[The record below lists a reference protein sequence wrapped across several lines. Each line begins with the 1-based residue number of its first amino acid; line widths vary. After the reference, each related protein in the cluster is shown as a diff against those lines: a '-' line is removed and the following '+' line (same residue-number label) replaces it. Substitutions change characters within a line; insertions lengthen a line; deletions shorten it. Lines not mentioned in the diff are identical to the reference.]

1 MASILIID
9 DDPAMVGII
18 SELAKELGHDPIPCN
33 SGQKAIENLATIAP
47 QLVISDIRMEKT
59 KRGLDVLRACQQSLP
74 DTPVIIV
81 TGYPDAE
88 DAVEAMK
95 LGAQDYIRKPFKIDE
110 LKLRIQHALDHRNT
124 VRENVYLKKELK
136 ERYRFESIIGTG
148 AKMQEIYN
156 LIAKVADTDSTILIL
171 GESGTGKELVA
182 RALHFNSSRQHQP
195 FVAINCS
202 ALPENLLESELFGH
216 KKGSFT
222 GAVVDKVGLFEEAQ
236 LGTIFL
242 DEINSMPLQ
251 LQTKLLRVLQE
262 RQLRRVG
269 DTRTIP
275 INVRV
280 LAATN
285 EPLYEKIKTGT
296 FREDL
301 YYRLA
306 VIPLEIPPLRDRA
319 DDIPLLVNHFIH
331 KNASQ
336 SGNEPKKIDPEV
348 VESLLHY
355 QWPGNVREL
364 ENAIERACALCE
376 EGIIKVSDFPPHVI
390 RKPGSDPASVRN
402 VSLPV
407 GQTLDEF
414 IREQEQRFIEE
425 TISHN
430 TGSREK
436 AAKMLG
442 ISMATLYRK
451 LDVKAPRKS
460 QGGGSQSDTNS
471 AFPGF

>member
-18 SELAKELGHDPIPCN
+18 SELAKELGHDPVPCN
-33 SGQKAIENLATIAP
+33 SGQKAIEILPSLAP
-47 QLVISDIRMEKT
+47 QLVISDIRMDKT
-59 KRGLDVLRACQQSLP
+59 KRGLDVLRECQKSLP

-148 AKMQEIYN
+148 TKMQEIYN
-156 LIAKVADTDSTILIL
+156 LIAKVADTDSTIMIL

-222 GAVVDKVGLFEEAQ
+222 GAVQDKMGLFEEAQ
-236 LGTIFL
+236 QGTIFL

-285 EPLYEKIKTGT
+285 EPLYEKIKAGT

-306 VIPLEIPPLRDRA
+306 VIPLEIPPLRERT

-331 KNASQ
+331 KNAHQ
-336 SGNEPKKIDPEV
+336 TGAEPKKIEPLAVD
-348 VESLLHY
+348 SLSHY
-355 QWPGNVREL
+355 HWPGNVREL

-376 EGIIKVSDFPPHVI
+376 EGIIKLSDFPPHVI
-390 RKPGSDPASVRN
+390 QRGGSDSSSARTA
-402 VSLPV
+402 SLPV
-407 GQTLDEF
+407 G
-414 IREQEQRFIEE
+414 
-425 TISHN
+425 
-430 TGSREK
+430 
-436 AAKMLG
+436 
-442 ISMATLYRK
+442 
-451 LDVKAPRKS
+451 
-460 QGGGSQSDTNS
+460 
-471 AFPGF
+471 